1 MADEEA
7 KAAAWSESLDDGPL
21 GDAASVTD
29 EQSHFDTE
37 APTPRQI
44 MRRRALSH
52 PGFLI
57 GTTVVLIAALA
68 AIFADYI
75 APFDPY
81 NQDMPKRLINPVWGS
96 GGSWEH
102 PLGTDRFGRD
112 YLTRL
117 IYGTRVSMIIGFC
130 AATLAAIVGTTVGMI
145 GGYFGGRVDAV
156 VMYLV
161 NSKLALPG
169 LVVALSLVS
178 IFGGS
183 VLILILVLGF
193 LFWDR
198 YAIVTRTITMQLRA
212 QEFVTA
218 AQAVGAT
225 RTRIILAE
233 IMPNLLD
240 RVIVILTLEMAVA
253 ILIEAALSFLGLG
266 IPPPTPSWGQ
276 MVAEGRSSMF
286 FQPFLVTIPGIAILV
301 LVISINMMGDGI
313 RDITSPEG
321 RN

>member
-1 MADEEA
+1 
-7 KAAAWSESLDDGPL
+7 
-21 GDAASVTD
+21 
-29 EQSHFDTE
+29 
-37 APTPRQI
+37 
-44 MRRRALSH
+44 
-52 PGFLI
+52 
-57 GTTVVLIAALA
+57 
-68 AIFADYI
+68 
-75 APFDPY
+75 
-81 NQDMPKRLINPVWGS
+81 
-96 GGSWEH
+96 
-102 PLGTDRFGRD
+102 
-112 YLTRL
+112 
-117 IYGTRVSMIIGFC
+117 
-130 AATLAAIVGTTVGMI
+130 MI

-198 YAIVTRTITMQLRA
+198 YAIVTRTITMQLRS

-218 AQAVGAT
+218 AEAVGAT
-225 RTRIILAE
+225 RFRIIMAE
-233 IMPNLLD
+233 IMPNLMD